1 LRRNGTEWIYFG
13 LRNDLLSSL
22 PYLQNFDIDINF
34 DSLKGLNADNKAIK
48 SFVLGCPFIPQIR
61 CLSSM
66 VLAIEGWNLEMVNA
80 FCAMLSCLT
89 DLEDLSLLHQGKH
102 ISVNEIPPRWYDV
115 CTRDLVLMKNT

>member
-1 LRRNGTEWIYFG
+1 
-13 LRNDLLSSL
+13 
-22 PYLQNFDIDINF
+22 
-34 DSLKGLNADNKAIK
+34 
-48 SFVLGCPFIPQIR
+48 
-61 CLSSM
+61 M